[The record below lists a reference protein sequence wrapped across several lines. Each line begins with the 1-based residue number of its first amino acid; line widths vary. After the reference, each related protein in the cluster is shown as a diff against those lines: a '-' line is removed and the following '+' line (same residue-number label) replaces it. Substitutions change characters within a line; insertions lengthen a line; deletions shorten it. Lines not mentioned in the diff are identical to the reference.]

1 VIPIPASEGRPAL
14 IQAAPPFT
22 LTDGELDEAF
32 RRLAG

>member
-1 VIPIPASEGRPAL
+1 VLTIPVGES

-22 LTDGELDEAF
+22 LTDDELDEAF